1 MSVQKV
7 LLCPFHCKA
16 RPSGVSLESPGLE
29 NIPKVSENR
38 AYVSQNYNARKA
50 ASATLSILNEV
61 GLNFWAQKLE
71 SQRSKSF
78 PVSISLQTKTSR
90 S

>member
-16 RPSGVSLESPGLE
+16 RPSGLSLASKGLE
-29 NIPKVSENR
+29 NVPQVPGDPPE
-38 AYVSQNYNARKA
+38 VCQNHNARKVV
-50 ASATLSILNEV
+50 SVTLSLKGKWGFIS
-61 GLNFWAQKLE
+61 AQKLE
-71 SQRSKSF
+71 GERSKSF
-78 PVSISLQTKTSR
+78 SLSISLQTKAIR